1 MKAAGLVIGAILGM
15 LFAAA
20 VVAFGGCATPGPVP
34 PLPDDVFAGAV
45 VDCGL
50 PEVEG
55 QAPYARASVRACL
68 LEAATSACL
77 VKAADSYR
85 VDTIACVVRAEGE
98 DSNQRVLSGDL
109 AGDATTVD
117 GAARMWIE
125 RERISY
131 RSINR

>member
-1 MKAAGLVIGAILGM
+1 MKAAGLVIAALLGM
-15 LFAAA
+15 LFAAT
-20 VVAFGGCATPGPVP
+20 VVALGGCATPGPVP
-34 PLPDDVFAGAV
+34 VPPDIFGGAV

-85 VDTIACVVRAEGE
+85 VDTIACVVRTEGE
-98 DSNQRVLSGDL
+98 DSNRRVLSGDL